1 MAEELMGDY
10 VAGVPHYE
18 PKDLRRWLVLVVTWM
33 TILAGMA
40 VILRYVSR
48 RIRKQKLWWDDYM
61 IAFSMVWNWVV
72 VGIGFA
78 MFIEGVGY
86 HADTLPDKAIYNISK
101 WLLVTEIIYVWNLC
115 WTKLSLLF
123 MYYRIFH
130 FPFFKM
136 QVMAVGCFVV
146 TWAITISFLFTFICV
161 PVEKLWRPELE
172 GRCVS
177 ELGVWLANASST
189 IFSDIMILLL
199 PIPQIWKLQLKK
211 IEKVGLT
218 MVFSLGFL

>member
-1 MAEELMGDY
+1 MAEELMGEY

-18 PKDLRRWLVLVVTWM
+18 PEALRRWLVLVVAWM

-86 HADTLPDKAIYNISK
+86 HADSLSDEAIYNISK

-123 MYYRIFH
+123 MYYRIFR
-130 FPFFKM
+130 FPFFKI

-161 PVEKLWRPELE
+161 PVEKLWKPELD

-189 IFSDIMILLL
+189 IVSDITILLL

-218 MVFSLGFL
+218 MVFGLGFL